1 MLDSVKIQRKQSEIR
16 QALAG
21 LVGKDN
27 ATEEEIRQMETLDAE
42 YRQNETRYRAALI
55 AEDTERREAG
65 AEMETRSEKEWGD
78 LIAGFEARQVAAALD
93 HGASLTGR
101 TAEVVE
107 ELRSQGSFQGI
118 PLPLEVL
125 EQRAG
130 ETVASGLYE
139 PKQTRDL
146 IGRIFPQSVA
156 SRLGVASVNI
166 PHGAVEYPFLTA
178 GAVAGWAG
186 TELGDVGAPQ
196 AAATTEIVLK
206 PEHNLGAQMIISR
219 KSLKQTAGIENAIRA
234 DMSAAIATS
243 LDQAIITGTGA
254 TGQPLGLIPGAATY
268 GITQTDVASLA
279 TWANFRSE
287 VVEFM
292 EANAITDASQV
303 RVAFP
308 PAIWAGLDGAY
319 VTGTAVTELDRM
331 VSHGIRPVLAN
342 QIPADTAILTT
353 TVQGVAPA
361 VLGVYGAV
369 DLVRDPYTKAAS
381 GQLVLTG
388 IVTLDFTA
396 TRGLQT
402 RILTVE

>member
-1 MLDSVKIQRKQSEIR
+1 MLDSVKIARRQSELR
-16 QALAG
+16 QSLAG
-21 LVGKDN
+21 LAGKENPTDD
-27 ATEEEIRQMETLDAE
+27 EIRSMETMDQE
-42 YRQNETRYRAALI
+42 YRNNETRYRAALI

-65 AEMETRSEKEWGD
+65 AELETRSEKEWGD
-78 LIAGFEARQVAAALD
+78 LIAGFEARQVAEALD
-93 HGASLTGR
+93 HGAQLSGR
-101 TAEVVE
+101 TAEVVA
-107 ELRSQGSFQGI
+107 ELRSKGNFQGI
-118 PLPLEVL
+118 PLPIEVL

-130 ETVASGLYE
+130 ETVAAGLYE

-146 IGRIFPQSVA
+146 VGRIFPQSVA
-156 SRLGVASVNI
+156 SKIGVQSVNI
-166 PHGAVEYPFLTA
+166 PFGAVEYPFLTA
-178 GAVAGWAG
+178 GAIAGWAG
-186 TELGDVGAPQ
+186 TELGDVGAPNT
-196 AAATTEIVLK
+196 AATTEITLH
-206 PEHNLGAQMIISR
+206 PDHNLGAQMVISR

-234 DMSAAIATS
+234 DMSAAIATA
-243 LDQAIITGTGA
+243 LDQAVITGTGA

-268 GITQTDVASLA
+268 GITETAVASLA
-279 TWANFRSE
+279 TWANFRAE

-308 PAIWAGLDGAY
+308 PAIWSGLDGAY
-319 VTGTAVTELDRM
+319 VAGTAVTELDRM
-331 VSHGIRPVLAN
+331 VSHGIKPVLAN

-361 VLGVYGAV
+361 VLGLYGAV
-369 DLVRDPYTKAAS
+369 DLIRDPYSKAAS